1 MQHKDHLGNTR
12 INFAKNNAGVLE
24 ITDTNNYYPF
34 GLNHISGMFGTSNF
48 GGLYSYKYNGKELQE
63 TGMYDYGARFYMPD
77 LGRWG
82 VMDQLAEKMTRHNPY
97 NYAFN
102 NPLRFIDPDGR
113 EATDIFKWDNL
124 GKLTKVADSNTDVIY
139 AENQFEGDGKT
150 LKADAKGVEVGE
162 KGYIEA
168 NRQEITLSETFTD
181 RQGKSSNTL
190 TTLSFHNNPAKATE
204 VAEYMYNN
212 GTSEFSNS
220 TYASSKG
227 GFSVVS
233 TLGLPSKTFVDP
245 KQYMQNFN
253 INGDSFYPSV
263 LTNHDHNHPSNY
275 LPSGYMFNVKDNI
288 YIPRK
293 SDVEGAR
300 GNMDYHNTV
309 DPDFKNVKFR
319 TYLKGKYMNYN
330 SKSAYYD

>member
-1 MQHKDHLGNTR
+1 M
-12 INFAKNNAGVLE
+12 NAN
-24 ITDTNNYYPF
+24 DYYPF
-34 GLNHISGMFGTSNF
+34 GMNHLKNGNTLFGAGTYKN
-48 GGLYSYKYNGKELQE
+48 YKYNGKELQE
-63 TGMYDYGARFYMPD
+63 TGMYNYGARFYMPD
-77 LGRWG
+77 IGRWG
-82 VMDQLAEKMTRHNPY
+82 LVDPLAETSRRWSPY

-113 EATDIFKWDNL
+113 EAKDIFKWDNL
-124 GKLTKVADSNTDVIY
+124 GKLTKVADSNTDIIY
-139 AENQFEGDGKT
+139 TENQFETDGKT
-150 LKADAKGVEVGE
+150 LKADAKGVEVGQ
-162 KGYIEA
+162 KGYVEA
-168 NRQEITLSETFTD
+168 NKQEITLSETFTD

-190 TTLSFHNNPAKATE
+190 TTLSFQNNQEKATE

-212 GTSEFSNS
+212 GTNEFSNS
-220 TYASSKG
+220 TYTSNKG

-233 TLGLPSKTFVDP
+233 TLGLPSKTIVDP

-253 INGDSFYPSV
+253 INGDSFYPSI
-263 LTNHDHNHPSNY
+263 LTNHDHNHPSNH
-275 LPSGYMFNVKDNI
+275 LPSGYMLNVKNNML
-288 YIPRK
+288 IPRK

-300 GNMDYHNTV
+300 GNADYHNTV